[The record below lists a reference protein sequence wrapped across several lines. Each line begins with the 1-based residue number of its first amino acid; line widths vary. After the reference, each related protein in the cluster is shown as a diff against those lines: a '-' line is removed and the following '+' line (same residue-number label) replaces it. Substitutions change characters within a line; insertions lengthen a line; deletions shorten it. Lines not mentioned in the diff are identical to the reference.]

1 MERSDAVDNQRR
13 IRPALAYNQRS
24 VELAGGQDADEI
36 EELPLALSASKQSQ
50 SVFVCWF
57 VHSFV
62 RSFVCLFV
70 GWLVHSFVHFFV
82 LGEMCF
88 QFGILCLLMCHG
100 VLLLDEKII
109 SFFTGVRIE
118 TH

>member
-62 RSFVCLFV
+62 RLFVCWLV
-70 GWLVHSFVHFFV
+70 GWFIRSFISLCSEKCVSSLVFCV
-82 LGEMCF
+82 C
-88 QFGILCLLMCHG
+88 
-100 VLLLDEKII
+100 
-109 SFFTGVRIE
+109 
-118 TH
+118 